1 MIVEDGF
8 VIAKMN
14 QTSPIFVFREGEWSP
29 THHNIT
35 QSKDMKEMEHGVIGT
50 HEIASSVREVE
61 PVYDLDSSTA
71 ISSSVSDESS
81 DVNIQ
86 PSTSAPIFIPSTHS
100 IPSTHPPFSIP
111 SSQSPHHSIHSNS
124 SLFEIDPV
132 PVVPQITRFFSKRRR
147 VRPVS
152 FSSAAIRNRCDPSHN
167 ASCPDIT
174 MVTQLTYL
182 LTHSFI

>member
-1 MIVEDGF
+1 
-8 VIAKMN
+8 MN
-14 QTSPIFVFREGEWSP
+14 QSSPIFVFREGEWSP
-29 THHNIT
+29 THHDIT
-35 QSKDMKEMEHGVIGT
+35 QSKDMKEMEHGLIGT
-50 HEIASSVREVE
+50 HGIASSVV
-61 PVYDLDSSTA
+61 

-86 PSTSAPIFIPSTHS
+86 PSTSAPIFISSTHS

-111 SSQSPHHSIHSNS
+111 SSQSLHHPIHSNS

-132 PVVPQITRFFSKRRR
+132 PAVPQITQFFSKRRR
-147 VRPVS
+147 VQPVS

-182 LTHSFI
+182 LTHSCI

>member
-1 MIVEDGF
+1 
-8 VIAKMN
+8 MN

-29 THHNIT
+29 THHDIT

-86 PSTSAPIFIPSTHS
+86 PSTSAPIFIPSTAK
-100 IPSTHPPFSIP
+100 
-111 SSQSPHHSIHSNS
+111 
-124 SLFEIDPV
+124 EG
-132 PVVPQITRFFSKRRR
+132 R
-147 VRPVS
+147 
-152 FSSAAIRNRCDPSHN
+152 
-167 ASCPDIT
+167 
-174 MVTQLTYL
+174 
-182 LTHSFI
+182 